1 MVEKQQYFVLQ
12 LNGQVVRVEF
22 FLYEYHLAFCLNNK
36 RMIFISEKFVLI
48 YLFVD
53 LRNSLEI
60 PDEVYVFRLSS
71 TIDLLNRVNLHLDRN
86 LIDVVH
92 RFFVY
97 LLNQFPPIVLHEL
110 IMARNL
116 HEEVYVIVR
125 QDVLFDPNY

>member
-1 MVEKQQYFVLQ
+1 
-12 LNGQVVRVEF
+12 
-22 FLYEYHLAFCLNNK
+22 
-36 RMIFISEKFVLI
+36 
-48 YLFVD
+48 
-53 LRNSLEI
+53 
-60 PDEVYVFRLSS
+60 
-71 TIDLLNRVNLHLDRN
+71 
-86 LIDVVH
+86 VVH